1 MSAMGSFRADGLPNS
16 SNYAALTGQAIST
29 PTKLIDGANGAV
41 NITDIVLSKNTDGD
55 FSFYNGTGEAS
66 QLFFTA
72 YVKANDNGDS
82 IESINFTSAL
92 KLNSASGVYVKLDS
106 SNTDYSI
113 LANYY
118 VSNTR

>member
-1 MSAMGSFRADGLPNS
+1 MAILGNSREDGIPNS
-16 SNYAALTGQAIST
+16 ASYAVLTGQAINT
-29 PTKLIDGANGAV
+29 ATKLIDGANGAV

-72 YVKANDNGDS
+72 YIKANDNGDS

-92 KLNSASGVYVKLDS
+92 KLNNASGVYVKLDS

-118 VSNTR
+118 ISNNR